1 MCSAISI
8 DFTFHPLWNIIAI
21 HRKFQCDLIKFRSKK
36 NVRERVE
43 ERETGKEKNNIHL
56 MEENMKTLLIALFR
70 HQLFMTMNQRKSR
83 LAKQNKI
90 RKASIFNFVSCN
102 NGFYHCS
109 NNFFLHTTHAFYTCM
124 YIMRICIIIGL
135 RILTKFVSRFFYFI
149 FQTNLIDYP
158 RYKINDGVDSAF
170 TKHFF
175 RILFNKKVM
184 NLPE

>member
-56 MEENMKTLLIALFR
+56 TEENMKTLLIALFR
-70 HQLFMTMNQRKSR
+70 HQLFMTMNWRKSR

-109 NNFFLHTTHAFYTCM
+109 NNFFFYTQLMHSIPVCTLWESVLLLDCESWPNL
-124 YIMRICIIIGL
+124 YQGSSISYFRLISLIILDIKSTMAL
-135 RILTKFVSRFFYFI
+135 IQPSLNISSEFY
-149 FQTNLIDYP
+149 LI
-158 RYKINDGVDSAF
+158 
-170 TKHFF
+170 
-175 RILFNKKVM
+175 KK
-184 NLPE
+184 